1 MIHLMKWA
9 SASHKVV
16 SWDDGPNSARNLE
29 RDSKVEEETML
40 LTSPRFNSSIQD
52 ASKTSKLKDYHISNN
67 SPGIETRLLKHIT
80 RKIHSQL
87 AGGTNGA
94 ARIIDLGAN
103 MNSELGPGSYEPDQD
118 TIALKQERNAKR
130 KQLLSLR
137 NPYQNKIFPTRE
149 LESRPPIRLP
159 ESYQSDN
166 LESSVQLMSKIKQE
180 FRGTFNHGPSI
191 QHPKQVDEQGH
202 PIPRSTPPTR
212 NLSAAPPASPDLS
225 SLQQA
230 KLAHMGR
237 LYDKIRL
244 REEVSRGKLA
254 GFRKHQPK
262 ALPNGHVSYVY

>member
-1 MIHLMKWA
+1 MVHLMKWA

-16 SWDDGPNSARNLE
+16 SWDDGPNSARNFD
-29 RDSKVEEETML
+29 RDSKVEEQTML

-52 ASKTSKLKDYHISNN
+52 NSKTSKLKEYHTSNN
-67 SPGIETRLLKHIT
+67 ATGVETRLLKHIT

-87 AGGTNGA
+87 AGGISGA

-103 MNSELGPGSYEPDQD
+103 MTSDLGPGSYEPDQD
-118 TIALKQERNAKR
+118 TIALKQERSAKK

-149 LESRPPIRLP
+149 LESRPPIKLP

-166 LESSVQLMSKIKQE
+166 LDSSVQLMSRIKQE
-180 FRGTFNHGPSI
+180 LRGNFNNGPSI
-191 QHPKQVDEQGH
+191 QQPKQVDERGH
-202 PIPRSTPPTR
+202 PIPKSTPLPR
-212 NLSAAPPASPDLS
+212 NLSAASAAPDLS

-237 LYDKIRL
+237 LYEKIRL

-262 ALPNGHVSYVY
+262 ALPHGHVSYVY